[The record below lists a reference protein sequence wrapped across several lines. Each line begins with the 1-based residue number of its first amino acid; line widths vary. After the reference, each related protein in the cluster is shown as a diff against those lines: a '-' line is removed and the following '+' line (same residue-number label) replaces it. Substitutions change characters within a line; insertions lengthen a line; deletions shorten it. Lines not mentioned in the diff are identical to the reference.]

1 MRFGK
6 NLDVLSDFW
15 RHRVEGSKKP
25 EKQIDEKMAVVPFT
39 GTTGT
44 TGDYRDYRGTTR
56 DYRGLAGLPGLPRV
70 LVLQGSGGGGDG
82 RDDIYEE
89 MLDPGCLRRDVGS
102 LRQLL

>member
-70 LVLQGSGGGGDG
+70 LVLQGSC
-82 RDDIYEE
+82 RSCVVTE
-89 MLDPGCLRRDVGS
+89 MRPEAI
-102 LRQLL
+102 